1 MRRDVNV
8 LIRILMCLALGWTVP
23 AAAGLVPRARTG
35 WRPFRIAR
43 EGGSVLQR
51 RAAGFLAELGRG
63 RRAARFG
70 RELAADLPVLVRSAR
85 SGSVPLE
92 VVRVGAREAEGVLVR
107 RVFGSVFDRFGV
119 GMGLEESLWVA
130 HEAFPHPLFHRFISA
145 VQLGRQSGSDLAYSL
160 SALAEV
166 VRSRELLLS
175 QVREESAEARY
186 SAILVAA
193 LPAFIA
199 VYTLVMRPEM
209 LSPLLETS
217 VGRVALVY
225 AALSWTV
232 GLIYM
237 RWVLTSIRGGWD

>member
-1 MRRDVNV
+1 MNV
-8 LIRILMCLALGWTVP
+8 LMRILMCLALGWAIP
-23 AAAGLVPRARTG
+23 AAGALVPRPRTG
-35 WRPFRIAR
+35 WKPLSMAG
-43 EGGSVLQR
+43 EGGSVLKGR
-51 RAAGFLAELGRG
+51 VARLVAHLVRG

-70 RELAADLPVLVRSAR
+70 RELAVDLPVLVRSAR

-92 VVRVGAREAEGVLVR
+92 IVRVGAREAEGILVR
-107 RVFGSVFDRFGV
+107 RVFTSVFDRFGV
-119 GMGLEESLWVA
+119 GMGLEDALWIA
-130 HEAFPHPLFHRFISA
+130 YERFPHPLFHRFISA
-145 VQLGRQSGSDLAYSL
+145 MQLGRQSGSDLAYSL

-225 AALSWTV
+225 AAFSWTA